1 MSDIYRELLWLFGI
15 GLVTENKAMFY
26 SCDLSGGLL
35 RYVDRTDEPATVSV
49 TDEWKMDWVCT
60 AVFKV

>member
-26 SCDLSGGLL
+26 SKKWLELAI
-35 RYVDRTDEPATVSV
+35 Y
-49 TDEWKMDWVCT
+49 
-60 AVFKV
+60 FKNLIEEVNCN